1 MFIFTG
7 KVLKTWLILRLNVG
21 GLDVIFLC
29 YLLSKLNQ

>member
-21 GLDVIFLC
+21 GYVIFLC